1 ILMIRN
7 CFLREE
13 GDTLIMG
20 EGIFPAWLS
29 AKETLS
35 FGPAPT
41 AFGIVSMTVEPEQAA
56 SSEAVKVS
64 WQVVWHRQPSRI
76 EVRLPGF
83 VPTPVLPGE
92 TSACLVKVA

>member
-1 ILMIRN
+1 MIRN

-29 AKETLS
+29 GKETLS

-41 AFGIVSMTVEPEQAA
+41 AFGIVSMTVEPEQTA
-56 SSEAVKVS
+56 SPEAVKVS
-64 WQVVWHRQPSRI
+64 WQVVWHSRPPRI
-76 EVRLPGF
+76 DIRLPGF
-83 VPTPVLPGE
+83 VSNPVQSGE
-92 TSACLVKVA
+92 TSTRLVKAV